1 MKKKKLILKAFG
13 AFLILLFIVMSIF
26 ISKKRDTISGFISAE
41 EMKADYEYFW
51 DFIYN
56 GYPFTEVCE
65 RKGIDLEQIRQT
77 GYRYLSDPMMQ
88 HGYYSF
94 YGDLCR
100 KITGNRYIGHLY
112 PSDYFDYKKIF
123 KQTTA
128 QLPLR
133 EQETLIDNFYAS
145 MPKTGAFA
153 DKKDML
159 YADDFKNIN
168 PPLMSDRKYSKPYTK
183 IIDTDYIAYIKI
195 NSFLITEVED
205 RQEYLKVLEDFFIET
220 ANYKHIII
228 DIQNNG
234 GGYTCNYEAIIS
246 PNIKQDM
253 NMVSYGLYSENK
265 YTNPYLE
272 MFFKDYR
279 DITKIEKHEITNIEN
294 CGTVKND
301 KAYKLEDVI
310 EPQSINGYKPC
321 EDKKFWLLIS
331 SDVYSG
337 ADSFAD
343 VCKKTGFAT
352 VVGERTGGGGTN
364 GLWPMYIVLPN
375 SGLLIKF
382 DFMYGLT
389 DDGYCTDEFGTAP
402 DIYNLPGKDAL
413 ETCLETI
420 KNLGERTNF

>member
-133 EQETLIDNFYAS
+133 EQETL
-145 MPKTGAFA
+145 
-153 DKKDML
+153 
-159 YADDFKNIN
+159 
-168 PPLMSDRKYSKPYTK
+168 
-183 IIDTDYIAYIKI
+183 
-195 NSFLITEVED
+195 
-205 RQEYLKVLEDFFIET
+205 
-220 ANYKHIII
+220 
-228 DIQNNG
+228 
-234 GGYTCNYEAIIS
+234 
-246 PNIKQDM
+246 
-253 NMVSYGLYSENK
+253 
-265 YTNPYLE
+265 
-272 MFFKDYR
+272 YR
-279 DITKIEKHEITNIEN
+279 
-294 CGTVKND
+294 
-301 KAYKLEDVI
+301 
-310 EPQSINGYKPC
+310 
-321 EDKKFWLLIS
+321 
-331 SDVYSG
+331 
-337 ADSFAD
+337 
-343 VCKKTGFAT
+343 
-352 VVGERTGGGGTN
+352 
-364 GLWPMYIVLPN
+364 
-375 SGLLIKF
+375 
-382 DFMYGLT
+382 
-389 DDGYCTDEFGTAP
+389 
-402 DIYNLPGKDAL
+402 
-413 ETCLETI
+413 
-420 KNLGERTNF
+420 